1 MKNMTY
7 LYVTY
12 GDAADTVTIS
22 ADDYKL
28 CHNTLPGLYDIEFLV
43 YSNRNT
49 PIEKKLLAVL
59 NDIANGVAKSAYF
72 TVYDYYRDKT
82 RKYVMIGVPDITIG
96 KSEIILKATCT
107 ETLANYAPYSYNRP
121 IPNIVEIIFNN
132 PATIVYWSDDTKTVV
147 KACDKD
153 TFDKEVGLAM
163 AIAKKAIATN
173 SVQNPRACFKHLV
186 KSAKDYS
193 DYANI

>member
-1 MKNMTY
+1 MKNTTY

-12 GDAADTVTIS
+12 GDAAYPVTIS
-22 ADDYKL
+22 ANECELYR
-28 CHNTLPGLYDIEFLV
+28 NTLQGFYDIKFLV
-43 YSNRNT
+43 SSNRNA
-49 PIEKKLLAVL
+49 PIGKKLLAVL
-59 NDIANGVAKSAYF
+59 DDIANGVAKSAYF
-72 TVYDYYRDKT
+72 TVYDYYRDQT
-82 RKYVMIGVPDITIG
+82 RKYVMIGAPDITIG
-96 KSEIILKATCT
+96 VSEIILKATCT

-121 IPNIVEIIFNN
+121 IPNIVQIIFNN

-163 AIAKKAIATN
+163 AIAKKAITTN

-186 KSAKDYS
+186 ESAKDYS
-193 DYANI
+193 DYQ

>member
-1 MKNMTY
+1 MKNTTY

-12 GDAADTVTIS
+12 GDAAYPVTIS
-22 ADDYKL
+22 ADDCEL
-28 CHNTLPGLYDIEFLV
+28 SLNTLQGLFDIKFIV
-43 YSNRNT
+43 SSNRT
-49 PIEKKLLAVL
+49 IPIEKKLLAAL
-59 NDIANGVAKSAYF
+59 NDVANGVAKSAYF
-72 TVYDYYRDKT
+72 TVYDYHRDQT
-82 RKYVMIGVPDITIG
+82 RKYVMIGAPDITIG

-107 ETLANYAPYSYNRP
+107 EHHSRAFPYSYNRP
-121 IPNIVEIIFNN
+121 IPNIVKIIFNN

-163 AIAKKAIATN
+163 AIAKKAIATS